1 MGFTTVNGVHGVKD
15 YEYLLFFHVNK
26 ITSTYSEAYL
36 LPAISREYNVKQKV
50 SIKKSENYFTIC
62 MLRPSSPF

>member
-1 MGFTTVNGVHGVKD
+1 MEQRIRNIF
-15 YEYLLFFHVNK
+15 LLFFHGNK

-50 SIKKSENYFTIC
+50 SIKKSKIILQYA
-62 MLRPSSPF
+62 R